1 MPWGKSTRLC
11 AAFAGFVIACA
22 PASRAEMGSS
32 YKFVAFSGQSA
43 PGGGVYSTFSTPRI
57 GQDGAVG
64 FVSVLISTSFADLR
78 VYAGQPGA
86 LQLIAAVGDPAPG
99 VDGFNFTS
107 FSNVALNSSG
117 LAVFSATAQSEGTLS
132 GLWTTGPKLGLL
144 EGDALGTSLS
154 ASVSAIEAPSLNVQG
169 RLAAK
174 VQLSLLSESTSSAVA
189 LGQPGKIT
197 ALLQE
202 GDAAPGFPGGVVI
215 SNLYEDD
222 PENDRVDQNDAGMVA
237 FKAHAVPSATPSSF
251 EVLYAGQP
259 GRLKPAAVQKNAAPG
274 IANAIYSGFQA
285 DPSLSSDGKLAI
297 VADLAQSDVEGVV
310 VPSRAVFAG
319 VPGAL
324 KPIVRDGDTVPGKP
338 GATFTNLAHACVNE
352 TGDVV
357 FKADILYPNESTR
370 PSIWVQRIDG
380 NPVLIA
386 ASGVMLDTPAGAK
399 EATNVD
405 FAGPGA
411 FNDLHEVVFKAN
423 FAANG
428 SGVYIADTRPLIPW
442 LRLTSPR
449 KRRDFVTMDNFI
461 VLKGTAQD
469 ATGIAKI
476 EYSVTRSISKKKQG
490 ASRRVMRVTTPV
502 KLAKGDKVWSFRVP
516 LAMGLNAVTITATDK
531 LGNVSE
537 PLKVLVLRYACDS
550 K

>member
-1 MPWGKSTRLC
+1 MPWGNTARLH
-11 AAFAGFVIACA
+11 AAFAGLAIACA
-22 PASRAEMGSS
+22 ASLHAEIGSS
-32 YKFVAFSGQSA
+32 YKYVAFSGQSA

-57 GQDGAVG
+57 GQDGSVG
-64 FVSVLISTSFADLR
+64 FVGVLASTSFADSR
-78 VYAGQPGA
+78 VYAGRPGA
-86 LQLIAAVGDPAPG
+86 LQLVAAVGDSAPG
-99 VDGFNFTS
+99 ADGFNFTS
-107 FSNVALNSSG
+107 FSDVAVNSTG

-132 GLWTTGPKLGLL
+132 GLWTTGPELGLL
-144 EGDALGTSLS
+144 EGDALGAVTGS
-154 ASVSAIEAPSLNVQG
+154 SVSAIEAPSLNAQG
-169 RLAAK
+169 RMAAK
-174 VQLSLLSESTSSAVA
+174 VQLSLLPESTSSAVA
-189 LGQPGKIT
+189 LGQPGKMT

-222 PENDRVDQNDAGMVA
+222 PANDRVDQNDAGMVA

-251 EVLYAGQP
+251 EVLYAGKP
-259 GRLKPAAVQKNAAPG
+259 GNLQPAAVQKNAAPG

-297 VADLAQSDVEGVV
+297 VADLAQADMEGAA

-324 KPIVRDGDTVPGKP
+324 KPIVRDGDSVPGKP

-386 ASGVMLDTPAGAK
+386 ASGVTFDTPAGAA

-411 FNDLHEVVFKAN
+411 FNDLHEVVFKAD
-423 FAANG
+423 FAASG
-428 SGVYIADTRPLIPW
+428 SGVYIADTRPFIPW
-442 LRLTSPR
+442 LHLTSPR
-449 KRRDFVTMDNFI
+449 KRRDFVTMNDFI
-461 VLKGTAQD
+461 VLRGTAQD

-476 EYSVTRSISKKKQG
+476 EYSVTRSVQKKKQG
-490 ASRRVMRVTTPV
+490 TGRRIVRVTTPV

-516 LAMGLNAVTITATDK
+516 LAMGLNAITITATDK

-537 PLKVLVLRYACDS
+537 PLKVLVLRYTCDNQ
-550 K
+550 